1 MLPWSVLACRTTIP
15 VSLRPIISAVF
26 TLMSPVRT
34 RCLTRGC
41 RAYRI
46 STGRMFLARRPTMD
60 DWPQS
65 SSRVMDGALTRREHD
80 CLRHLGIGLTTV
92 ETAAALGISR
102 STLNAHLMSARRKLG
117 VRNTA
122 QALLAIANE
131 DGGRPPPA
139 KREPWSIGRLEV
151 HQSLADQ
158 LSRCDT
164 FAGAW
169 RCLHEHVAMYGITT
183 INFGVIADP
192 MGALDDRSYSFW
204 SSLPEE
210 LIRLYYEMGGAPAD
224 PVARYVVHG
233 TAPLIS
239 DPEYVMGL
247 EGMPPAVRAMGTAL
261 MDTHLNR
268 QLCIPHRDPATGAA
282 TCLSFAF
289 DVRHRSEFE
298 SIISARSLDLTEI
311 TRIFWDSVQHGRLL
325 AEARGLTVRQRE
337 ALALL
342 ARGFTLDE
350 AADWMHVS
358 LRSVEKCLA
367 GARAKLGTRTNAQ
380 SVYRAIVYR
389 ALP

>member
-1 MLPWSVLACRTTIP
+1 
-15 VSLRPIISAVF
+15 
-26 TLMSPVRT
+26 
-34 RCLTRGC
+34 
-41 RAYRI
+41 
-46 STGRMFLARRPTMD
+46 MD
-60 DWPQS
+60 DRPQS
-65 SSRVMDGALTRREHD
+65 SSRVMGGALTRREHD

-122 QALLAIANE
+122 QALLAIVNE
-131 DGGRPPPA
+131 EGGRRPPA
-139 KREPWSIGRLEV
+139 RREPWSIGPRLELH
-151 HQSLADQ
+151 HQLADQ

-169 RCLHEHVAMYGITT
+169 RCLHEHVAMFGITA

-192 MGALDDRSYSFW
+192 MGTLDDRSYSFW

-210 LIRLYYEMGGAPAD
+210 LMRLYYEMGGAPAD
-224 PVARYVVHG
+224 PVAKYVARG

-239 DPEYVMGL
+239 DPEYAIGL
-247 EGMPPAVRAMGTAL
+247 EDMPPAVRAMATAL

-289 DVRHRSEFE
+289 EVRHRGEFE
-298 SIISARSLDLTEI
+298 SMIAARSLDLTEI
-311 TRIFWDSVQHGRLL
+311 TRIFWDCVQDARLL